1 MQRALPRRGCSQR
14 SDGGSELR
22 ANDFPPLRPLAAAPL
37 ARRSASPAGSAG
49 SQAHRFGQLGHI
61 QCGGQVKVQTARR
74 DPLFLSIGHAPMD
87 KMHPKGTCGSGRLRF
102 IIIGEGPKGGDHG
115 LDDTRSG

>member
-1 MQRALPRRGCSQR
+1 MRCRGEAAVSDPTVEVNCALMTFPLCALLQLRRWLAGAHRPPGPR
-14 SDGGSELR
+14 
-22 ANDFPPLRPLAAAPL
+22 
-37 ARRSASPAGSAG
+37 G

-74 DPLFLSIGHAPMD
+74 DPLFLSIDHAPMD

-102 IIIGEGPKGGDHG
+102 IIIGEGP
-115 LDDTRSG
+115 